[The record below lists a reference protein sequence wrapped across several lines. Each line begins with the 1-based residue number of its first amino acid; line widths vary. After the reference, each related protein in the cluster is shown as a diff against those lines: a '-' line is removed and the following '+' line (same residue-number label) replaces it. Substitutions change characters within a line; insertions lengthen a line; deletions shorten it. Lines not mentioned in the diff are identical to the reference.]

1 MPHRL
6 APFQFLL
13 QLSSNSF
20 STRTRLLFLF
30 PPIRITRT
38 INPSFSLFLGE
49 RARWKCRRIFGES
62 VSSSLK
68 NRNEA
73 LQLFFETRGAIDTR
87 KRNCWIGRDENRAT
101 CKFKGIDACARTE
114 ASVNREGNRSLGDGF
129 HGQSCTT
136 NQRFNSSSLSKY
148 GVGQRY
154 PTESSRDNVSRVAPY
169 ILRLIVIH

>member
-87 KRNCWIGRDENRAT
+87 KRNCSSRREPGDVQVQRYRCVRSNR
-101 CKFKGIDACARTE
+101 G
-114 ASVNREGNRSLGDGF
+114 VRESR
-129 HGQSCTT
+129 GQSFS
-136 NQRFNSSSLSKY
+136 RRRIPWSIVY
-148 GVGQRY
+148 D
-154 PTESSRDNVSRVAPY
+154 ESTF
-169 ILRLIVIH
+169 